1 MLTVNDFKQFCL
13 NVAANPD
20 CNLYVESNGMLEPV
34 SIDTEDMVSLG
45 NHINYADNWNEM
57 LLAEKY
63 GQIKIE
69 KYLNNRIKVTYSAWK
84 MERSIY
90 FRVLIAADINYFL
103 PKQK

>member
-13 NVAANPD
+13 NVDANPD
-20 CNLYVESNGMLEPV
+20 SNLYVESKGILEPL
-34 SIDTEDMVSLG
+34 SIDSENMVSLG
-45 NHINYADNWNEM
+45 KHINYADNWDEM
-57 LLAEKY
+57 FLAEKY

-69 KYLNNRIKVTYSAWK
+69 KHLNNRIKVTYSAWK

-90 FRVLIAADINYFL
+90 FRVLITADINYFL